1 MSKYT
6 QREWDRV
13 VGWGTV
19 PPEYAYDEQYDGL
32 QVIVRD
38 KKDYDLVTFEN
49 KGDREVVQYACNRTE
64 GERILKMYREGYGR
78 EQH

>member
-1 MSKYT
+1 MKYT

-19 PPEYAYDEQYDGL
+19 PPEYAQDTPSGL

-38 KKDYDLVTFEN
+38 GEDYDLVTFEN
-49 KGDREVVQYACNRTE
+49 KGDREVVQ
-64 GERILKMYREGYGR
+64 
-78 EQH
+78 

>member
-1 MSKYT
+1 MKYT

-19 PPEYAYDEQYDGL
+19 PPKYAYEEQSDGI

-38 KKDYDLVTFEN
+38 KEDYDLVTFEN
-49 KGDREVVQYACNRTE
+49 KGDREVVQWACNRTE

>member
-1 MSKYT
+1 MKYT

-19 PPEYAYDEQYDGL
+19 PPEYAQETPSGL

-38 KKDYDLVTFEN
+38 GEDYDLVFFSE
-49 KGDREVVQYACNRTE
+49 KGDREVVQ
-64 GERILKMYREGYGR
+64 
-78 EQH
+78 

>member
-1 MSKYT
+1 MKYT

-19 PPEYAYDEQYDGL
+19 PPEYAYEEQYDGL

-38 KKDYDLVTFEN
+38 GEDYDLVFFSE
-49 KGDREVVQYACNRTE
+49 KGDREVVQWACNRTE

>member
-1 MSKYT
+1 MKYT

-19 PPEYAYDEQYDGL
+19 PPEYAYEEQSDGI

-38 KKDYDLVTFEN
+38 GEDYDLVTFEN
-49 KGDREVVQYACNRTE
+49 KGDREVVQWACNRTE

>member
-1 MSKYT
+1 MKYT

-19 PPEYAYDEQYDGL
+19 PPEYAQDTPSGL

-38 KKDYDLVTFEN
+38 GEDYDLVFFSAVSYTHLTLPT
-49 KGDREVVQYACNRTE
+49 K
-64 GERILKMYREGYGR
+64 RIV
-78 EQH
+78 

>member
-1 MSKYT
+1 MKYT

-19 PPEYAYDEQYDGL
+19 PPEYAYEEQSDGI

-38 KKDYDLVTFEN
+38 KEDYDLVTFEN

>member
-19 PPEYAYDEQYDGL
+19 PPEYAYEEQYDGI

>member
-19 PPEYAYDEQYDGL
+19 PPEYAYEEQYDGL